1 MKRPGAGCY
10 TPDEIAYAVLRLS
23 QGLSLAQA
31 AAELGRDRSGLLR
44 MLKVLGYPTKP
55 ERLNPEEAKSRV
67 EERIADMKTLSPQ
80 EIKERILQLRR
91 QSASSSTTARP
102 SSLNPADP

>member
-1 MKRPGAGCY
+1 MKRPGARCY
-10 TPDEIAYAVLRLS
+10 LPDEIAYAVLRLE

-31 AAELGRDRSGLLR
+31 AVELGRDRSGLLR
-44 MLKVLGYPTKP
+44 MLKALGYPTKP

-91 QSASSSTTARP
+91 QGASSSTAARP
-102 SSLNPADP
+102 SSLNPANP